1 MKCIE
6 RAERA
11 LRVSG
16 TLLVRQTGNC
26 IAAGDE
32 EGEGG
37 KGGRR
42 AAERGKNERLER
54 GRARSAGEGCGET
67 RGSRSCVTRARA
79 RVSLAVHSDNVGVC
93 RSK

>member
-42 AAERGKNERLER
+42 AAERGKNERLWKEEEQEAQER
-54 GRARSAGEGCGET
+54 DAG
-67 RGSRSCVTRARA
+67 GSFLRNARA
-79 RVSLAVHSDNVGVC
+79 CTRVPRRTLGQRGC
-93 RSK
+93 M

>member
-54 GRARSAGEGCGET
+54 GRARRRGMRRDTGESFL
-67 RGSRSCVTRARA
+67 RNARA
-79 RVSLAVHSDNVGVC
+79 CTRVPRRTLGQRGC
-93 RSK
+93 M